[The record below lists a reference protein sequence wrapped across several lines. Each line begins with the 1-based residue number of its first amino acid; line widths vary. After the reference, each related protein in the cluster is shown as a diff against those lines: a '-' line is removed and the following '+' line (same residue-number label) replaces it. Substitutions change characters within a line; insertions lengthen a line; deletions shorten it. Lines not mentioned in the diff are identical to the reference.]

1 MQRIVKNRLKI
12 KLCSR
17 KENNMSS
24 LLIFVGILLI
34 IGGLLG
40 KKEERR
46 RDRFEDYVW
55 TQFDQHNWNKEI
67 KRKKK
72 K

>member
-1 MQRIVKNRLKI
+1 MA
-12 KLCSR
+12 
-17 KENNMSS
+17 S
-24 LLIFVGILLI
+24 LMIFVGILLI

-55 TQFDQHNWNKEI
+55 TQFDQHNWNKEV